1 MIAGCASYVEG
12 SGLTTLD
19 HEVPYVRFIFGFM
32 GDDGLQ
38 FPLRLVNK
46 DFRLILDL
54 ARSEDAHVPA
64 AEAAFQ
70 VNNSS
75 LSRRFNGSRGKSP
88 MIDRRVREILPKTS
102 PNCACFWRPARSVTP
117 DSHRPFYELDRSE
130 QVYYIFW

>member
-1 MIAGCASYVEG
+1 MLLAIIAGCASYVEG

-32 GDDGLQ
+32 GDYGPQ

-46 DFRLILDL
+46 DFRLILDS

-70 VNNSS
+70 VNNSF

-88 MIDRRVREILPKTS
+88 MITIANQPILIEDLGKYSRRHRRT
-102 PNCACFWRPARSVTP
+102 AHAFGGRRARSSRLSP
-117 DSHRPFYELDRSE
+117 ALL
-130 QVYYIFW
+130 